1 MDELKNA
8 QSSSEI
14 PDMSG
19 YGINMTVEQKE

>member
-8 QSSSEI
+8 QSSQEI

-19 YGINMTVEQKE
+19 YGINMTNEQKE